1 MILGSDEKS
10 PEPAFDF
17 DLHWMGR
24 AFEQASQAATRNEVP
39 VGAVVVKDGM
49 AIAESGN
56 QCIALKDPT
65 AHAEMLSITQAAAAV
80 GDWRLQGTV
89 MYITLEPCLMCA
101 GAILQARIPRIVF
114 GAAEPKGGAVV
125 SMYQVLS
132 DKRLNHSCEITSGVM
147 AEPCGNILT
156 EFFASQRALGKK

>member
-1 MILGSDEKS
+1 
-10 PEPAFDF
+10 
-17 DLHWMGR
+17 
-24 AFEQASQAATRNEVP
+24 
-39 VGAVVVKDGM
+39 M